1 MLSLNINNLILHRN
15 ILDWRDK
22 HMELIEH
29 HFSKELPQFFDK
41 VNYEIDRLLKS
52 SKLSAGNFEKKIKI
66 NTEKLFKD
74 WIEQQIKILTSDAQ
88 IELTQSIKYI
98 ISLQNN
104 NRRTRFQTDYD
115 GSSEKVISVASLITG
130 SVAIPAVATLSTAT
144 VSVGGLWGLLGVTTT
159 IISWPVAVVGGVVAV
174 GLLGFGSRK
183 IMKQKVNISEYYK
196 TTIKIKIRKQVLC
209 GKNNQYSICQKMQ
222 DEIKDSASEILRELE
237 V

>member
-1 MLSLNINNLILHRN
+1 
-15 ILDWRDK
+15 
-22 HMELIEH
+22 
-29 HFSKELPQFFDK
+29 